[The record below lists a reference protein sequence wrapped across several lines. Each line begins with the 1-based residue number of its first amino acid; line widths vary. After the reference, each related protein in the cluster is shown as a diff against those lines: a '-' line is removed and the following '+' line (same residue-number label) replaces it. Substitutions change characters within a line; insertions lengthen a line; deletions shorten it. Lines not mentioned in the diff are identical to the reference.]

1 MRKNKLNTNSEYSFA
16 LVSGVVVSTGLFMMI
31 NLMSS
36 SRSENK
42 LPVIIDLLVWKE
54 EQRNIKQQVL
64 PKEKIRSK
72 KIKQKKIIKELPV
85 VPELPIT
92 TPVEPPVTKMPDLI
106 AKKIIPEVNKIVEK
120 KTQLTPQVSE
130 TKIDSLPNPVPLFK
144 LTELPR
150 FLHREEPDYPEVM
163 RSIGKTSVV
172 VLDVLI
178 DKKGK
183 VRKVTV
189 LKSGGEHFDNAAMKG
204 MKASSFIP
212 AKLNGKSVAVILR
225 FPVKFRL
232 L

>member
-1 MRKNKLNTNSEYSFA
+1 MRKNKLNNNSEYSFA
-16 LVSGVVVSTGLFMMI
+16 LVSGIIVSTGLFMMI

-36 SRSENK
+36 TRSENK
-42 LPVIIDLLVWKE
+42 LPVIIDLLVWE
-54 EQRNIKQQVL
+54 EERRDIKQLEIKQEAP
-64 PKEKIRSK
+64 PKEMVRLK

-85 VPELPIT
+85 K
-92 TPVEPPVTKMPDLI
+92 PPVTKMSDLI
-106 AKKIIPEVNKIVEK
+106 AKKIIPELNKIVK
-120 KTQLTPQVSE
+120 KKAQVTPQVSE
-130 TKIDSLPNPVPLFK
+130 TMIDSLPKPVPLFK

-189 LKSGGEHFDNAAMKG
+189 LKSGGEHFDSAAMKG
-204 MKASSFIP
+204 MRASSFIP

>member
-16 LVSGVVVSTGLFMMI
+16 FASSIVVSTSLFMMI
-31 NLMSS
+31 NMMSS
-36 SRSENK
+36 SGSENK

-54 EQRNIKQQVL
+54 EQREVKQLEVKQTVP
-64 PKEKIRSK
+64 PKEKVK
-72 KIKQKKIIKELPV
+72 PKKIIKALPV
-85 VPELPIT
+85 KP
-92 TPVEPPVTKMPDLI
+92 PVKQPVTKTPDLI
-106 AKKIIPEVNKIVEK
+106 AKKLISETNKIVENK
-120 KTQLTPQVSE
+120 IQATSPVSE
-130 TKIDSLPNPVPLFK
+130 TTIESLPKPVPLFK

-189 LKSGGEHFDNAAMKG
+189 LKSGGEHFDSAAMKG
-204 MKASSFIP
+204 MRASSFIP